1 MRAAPAVA
9 VTACPGLARA
19 VLRLLSGLAVGVT
32 ALWALQR
39 GDGLAATITSL
50 VVAGVACLLWRDRRA
65 SVQYL
70 KWDGV
75 DWWLAA
81 PVDAAE
87 PRVGKV
93 AVALDLDRWLLLR
106 FRADGLEVPAPGP
119 RTRWLALRRH
129 EHPAE
134 WHALRCALYS
144 PAASS
149 GASEGL

>member
-9 VTACPGLARA
+9 VTACPDLARGL
-19 VLRLLSGLAVGVT
+19 LRLLSGLAVGVT

-39 GDGLAATITSL
+39 GDGPAATVTGL
-50 VVAGVACLLWRDRRA
+50 VVAGVAWLLWRDRRA
-65 SVQYL
+65 SAQHL
-70 KWDGV
+70 RWDGV
-75 DWWLAA
+75 DWWLRR
-81 PVDAAE
+81 PTDGGE

-106 FRADGLEVPAPGP
+106 FRADGLDGLAAGP
-119 RTRWLALRRH
+119 RTQWLALQRR

-144 PAASS
+144 PAVLPVAP
-149 GASEGL
+149 EGP

>member
-39 GDGLAATITSL
+39 GDGLAAAIAGL
-50 VVAGVACLLWRDRRA
+50 IVAGVACLLWRDRRA
-65 SVQYL
+65 SAQYL

-75 DWWLAA
+75 DWWLAE

-87 PRVGKV
+87 PRLGKV

-106 FRADGLEVPAPGP
+106 FRADGREVPASGP
-119 RTRWLALRRH
+119 RTRWLAMRRH

-149 GASEGL
+149 GASEGP

>member
-65 SVQYL
+65 SAQCL

-75 DWWLAA
+75 DWWLAE

-87 PRVGKV
+87 PRAGKV

-106 FRADGLEVPAPGP
+106 FRADRLEVPAPGP
-119 RTRWLALRRH
+119 RTRWLALQRH

-134 WHALRCALYS
+134 GHALRCALYS

-149 GASEGL
+149 SASEGP

>member
-9 VTACPGLARA
+9 VTAGPDPARGL
-19 VLRLLSGLAVGVT
+19 LRLLSALAVGVT

-39 GDGLAATITSL
+39 GDGLAAAVTGL
-50 VVAGVACLLWRDRRA
+50 VVAGVAWLLWRDRQA
-65 SVQYL
+65 SAQRL

-75 DWWLAA
+75 DWWLAGPA
-81 PVDAAE
+81 DAAE
-87 PRVGKV
+87 PRAGKV

-106 FRADGLEVPAPGP
+106 FRADGREVPASGP
-119 RTRWLALRRH
+119 RTRWLAMRRH

-149 GASEGL
+149 GASEGP

>member
-9 VTACPGLARA
+9 VTACPGLART

-65 SVQYL
+65 SARNL

-119 RTRWLALRRH
+119 RTRWLALRRR